1 MKNIIFEK
9 TVNANEG
16 PMHMHM
22 PHCTDADIIIMEK
35 CGWNVWKILYDSE
48 AIRNISAQIKT
59 KYAENNLARLRLAA
73 GLTQQQL
80 ADVAGVAITQIQR
93 FESGERAIGNAAAT
107 TVAAIADALCTDV
120 ETLIADAG

>member
-9 TVNANEG
+9 TVNANDG
-16 PMHMHM
+16 SMHMHM
-22 PHCTDADIIIMEK
+22 PRCTDADVMIMGK

-48 AIRNISAQIKT
+48 AKRIAQIKT
-59 KYAENNLARLRLAA
+59 KYAENKLARLRVAA

-107 TVAAIADALCTDV
+107 TVAAIAAALSTDV